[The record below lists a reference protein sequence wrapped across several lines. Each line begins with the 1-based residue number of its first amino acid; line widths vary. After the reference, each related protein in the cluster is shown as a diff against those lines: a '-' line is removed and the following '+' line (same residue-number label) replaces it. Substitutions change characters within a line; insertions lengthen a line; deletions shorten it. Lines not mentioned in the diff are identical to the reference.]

1 MFVWEPCEGVA
12 RMTYNPQVD
21 KNLTKVASFAASAA
35 VHSSTRIMLAAL
47 KFFLGQDEV
56 DPADR

>member
-1 MFVWEPCEGVA
+1 
-12 RMTYNPQVD
+12 MTYKPN
-21 KNLTKVASFAASAA
+21 KKKVIRITTFAASAA

-47 KFFLGQDEV
+47 KFFLGQDEI